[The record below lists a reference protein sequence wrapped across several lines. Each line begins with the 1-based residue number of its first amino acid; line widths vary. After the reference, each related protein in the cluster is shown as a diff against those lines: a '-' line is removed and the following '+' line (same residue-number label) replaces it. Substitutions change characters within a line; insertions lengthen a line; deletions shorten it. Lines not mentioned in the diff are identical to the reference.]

1 MRFDQWNLTAFGPF
15 TDFTLDFP
23 RGEVDLHILYGP
35 NEAGKSSLL
44 RAVRQMLFGIA
55 ARSEDDFLHE
65 YRKLRAGATLT
76 NRDGTSL
83 QFFRKK
89 AQQQTLRDAA
99 DQPLPDHALLPFL
112 GAVNEAY
119 FTNMFGL
126 TADQLRTGA
135 KTLLKGEGDLG
146 KALFSASL
154 GGTPVQ
160 RIIESL
166 QADADKIFKPLAR
179 GGTSL
184 NAALETFGTL
194 KRSLSEKQL
203 KPEAWAELEQ
213 KIARATERCEEL
225 QAATIS
231 LRTRMDWLQRCQDAL
246 PTISQLQEAAQ
257 QLTAFAHLPEVSENF
272 LPEAR
277 EAQKNA
283 LEREAEVVRLELE
296 IVGLQN
302 QLEQS
307 VPPAEVLHLAPQID
321 ELARHEASAQEKEI
335 EQVALHQRVASTER
349 EMHTRL
355 RDLGLNEDFANIERL
370 RLTTAQRLACES
382 VAKSLESSREA
393 VGRLHQQLL
402 KLQTQAASQEQVLT
416 AGTQG
421 DPEAL
426 QLALSEAQPALGAQT
441 TLEEARKKFA
451 KIERLLGQTQILLHD
466 APAQIKGVLSLPV
479 PGIATMERYEKLFTS
494 LQQQHDAL
502 VRERSTIQT
511 ELLQAQSALA
521 RMELSGRLPSLVS
534 LQNARGERDAV
545 WLALAETLG
554 EGGHPEPGVL
564 TEYPALVAS
573 ADHLADRLRE
583 EANAVAEAEKW
594 RDQCAASSEK
604 LATLDAEIQTHATDL
619 QRARE
624 AWENEWRECH
634 FIPKSPREML
644 EWRLHWVKFSEYAE
658 ELTMERLRMEEAEN
672 TIATATDRIRTS
684 LGSASA
690 GGFGSM
696 LDLLQRRI
704 SLENKQEG
712 ERKTLAAAHRA
723 SLDEAAQLQSQLR
736 QLEQELQT
744 RQSQWDDQLKAL
756 SLKSDTTPEHG
767 LALLSARVELLHTH
781 EIWGRDR
788 ARMTT
793 IDAALQER
801 MATINQLAQALNIEA
816 PSPETRLAAL
826 IQAANDARKTNILH
840 ESLAGRLH
848 DAQVAVRQAHRAAD
862 QAADALGEIYKLA
875 CTTDRSGLESSLAA
889 CEQRQQLRQQVAGF
903 RRSLHGLARGEA
915 LEPFINR
922 VLASEPASLPTLQA
936 EVSIAFEQKERDR
949 RSAESDLVEL
959 QQQKSALEK
968 ADGGAAEISQQL
980 ALQTSAIQADAARYT
995 RLSLA
1000 LSLLK
1005 SQVEAFRRHHQG
1017 PMLDRASSIFSQLTD
1032 GAFLGLTSEW
1042 QAEDSPPKL
1051 VGVRKDSQSVPP
1063 EGMSEGTQDQL
1074 YLSLR
1079 LAALELYLESH
1090 EPMPLILDDLLIT
1103 YDDARAAALLR
1114 QLTSTA
1120 RLTQVIVFTH
1130 HRHLREL
1137 CEETLGKGQFCWRS
1151 LEGR

>member
-1 MRFDQWNLTAFGPF
+1 MRFDQWNLPAFGPF

-55 ARSEDDFLHE
+55 ARSEDDFMHE

-89 AQQQTLRDAA
+89 SQQQTLRDAA
-99 DQPLPDHALLPFL
+99 DQPLPDNALLPFL
-112 GAVNEAY
+112 GGVNEAY

-184 NAALETFGTL
+184 NASLDSFATL
-194 KRSLSEKQL
+194 KRSLAEKQL

-213 KIARATERCEEL
+213 KIAHAEERCAEL
-225 QAATIS
+225 RASTVAT
-231 LRTRMDWLQRCQDAL
+231 RTRMDWLQRCQDAL
-246 PTISQLQEAAQ
+246 PTISQLQEAEQHLMAWED
-257 QLTAFAHLPEVSENF
+257 LPEVSENF

-277 EAQKNA
+277 ETQKNA
-283 LEREAEVVRLELE
+283 LDRESDVARIELE
-296 IVGLQN
+296 IAGLQR
-302 QLEQS
+302 QLEQT
-307 VPPAEVLHLAPQID
+307 VPPPEVLHLAPQID
-321 ELARHEASAQEKEI
+321 ELARHEASAQEKET
-335 EQVALHQRVASTER
+335 ELAALLQQVASSER
-349 EMHTRL
+349 EMHARL
-355 RDLGLNEDFANIERL
+355 RDLGLNEDFENIERL
-370 RLTTAQRLACES
+370 RLTTGQRLACES
-382 VAKSLESSREA
+382 AAKAVESSREA
-393 VGRLHQQLL
+393 VESLQQQLL
-402 KLQTQAASQEQVLT
+402 KMQTQAANQERAL
-416 AGTQG
+416 AASTQS

-426 QLALSEAQPALGAQT
+426 RLVLSETQPALGAQT

-451 KIERLLGQTQILLHD
+451 KIERLLGQTQILLHG
-466 APAQIKGVLSLPV
+466 APAQIKAVLSLPV
-479 PGIATMERYEKLFTS
+479 PGIATIERHEKQFTS
-494 LQQQHDAL
+494 LQQQQESL
-502 VRERSTIQT
+502 QKERSGIQS
-511 ELLQAQSALA
+511 EFLHAQSALA
-521 RMELSGRLPSLVS
+521 RMERSGTLPSLHS
-534 LQNARGERDAV
+534 LQHARSERDTA
-545 WLALAETLG
+545 WAALAATLA
-554 EGGHPEPGVL
+554 EEKFPEPILL
-564 TEYPALVAS
+564 TDFPALVS
-573 ADHLADRLRE
+573 TTDLLADRLRE

-594 RDQCAASSEK
+594 RDQCAAATEK
-604 LATLDAEIQTHATDL
+604 LTALNAAIQTSATDL
-619 QRARE
+619 QRAHE
-624 AWENEWRECH
+624 AWENEWRTCNL
-634 FIPKSPREML
+634 IPKSPREML
-644 EWRLHWVKFSEYAE
+644 EWRAHWVKFSEYAE
-658 ELTMERLRMEEAEN
+658 ELTMERLRIEEAEKA
-672 TIATATDRIRTS
+672 IDTATHRMRTA

-690 GGFGSM
+690 GGFGSL

-704 SLENKQEG
+704 SSESEEEG
-712 ERKTLAAAHRA
+712 KRKSMVAAHRT
-723 SLDEAAQLQSQLR
+723 SLDEAAQLQSQLTR
-736 QLEQELQT
+736 LEQELLSS
-744 RQSQWDDQLKAL
+744 QSQWEDQLKAL
-756 SLKSDTTPEHG
+756 SLRPDTTPEHG
-767 LALLSARVELLHTH
+767 LALLRARVELLHTQ
-781 EIWGRDR
+781 EIWSRDQ
-788 ARMTT
+788 ARLST
-793 IDAALQER
+793 INAALQER
-801 MATINQLAQALNIEA
+801 VSTTNQLAQALQLEA
-816 PSPETRLAAL
+816 PSHETRLAAL

-840 ESLAGRLH
+840 ESLAGRLQ
-848 DAQVAVRQAHRAAD
+848 DAQDAVRLALTTAD

-875 CTTDRSGLESSLAA
+875 GTTDRAGLESSLAA
-889 CEQRQQLRQQVAGF
+889 CEQRQQIRQQVAGF
-903 RRSLHGLARGEA
+903 RTSLHGLARGEA
-915 LEPFINR
+915 LEAFIDR
-922 VLASEPASLPTLQA
+922 VLSSDPESLPTRQA
-936 EVSIAFEQKERDR
+936 ELVLAFEQQERER
-949 RSAESDLVEL
+949 QSAESDFVEL

-968 ADGGAAEISQQL
+968 ADGGAAEIHQQL
-980 ALQTSAIQADAARYT
+980 ALQTASIQADAARYT

-1005 SQVEAFRRHHQG
+1005 SQVEAFRRQHQG

-1032 GAFLGLTSEW
+1032 EAFRGLTSEW
-1042 QAEDSPPKL
+1042 QSEESPPKL
-1051 VGVRKDSQSVPP
+1051 VGVRKDSKSVPP

-1114 QLTSTA
+1114 QLTKTA
-1120 RLTQVIVFTH
+1120 GLTQIIVFTH

-1137 CEETLGKGQFCWRS
+1137 CEETLGKGQFYWHS
-1151 LEGR
+1151 LERR